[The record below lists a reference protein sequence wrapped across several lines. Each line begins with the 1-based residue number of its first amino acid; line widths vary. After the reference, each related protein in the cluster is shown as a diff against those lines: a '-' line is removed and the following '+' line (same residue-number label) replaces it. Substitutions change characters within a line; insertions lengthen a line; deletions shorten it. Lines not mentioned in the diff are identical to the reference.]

1 MARQA
6 VKRKLELLVR
16 HVPKGFVGTVED
28 LHVDDR
34 ERLERVQASKVKAPV
49 RNTDRKIRDGA
60 PTPERLGK
68 LLVGDLEI
76 GEDGRGHRIY
86 SISEAPIARMFKS
99 GRLSGIQFTALNR
112 FHSHWWN
119 AGLSESVRGVDLNRI
134 YAPDPFPSAGMSK
147 TERQYQNRVEY
158 RNAYKKLTHLE
169 GILVTNLIC
178 SERYSLDDCGYFLG
192 FTSRFRARE
201 AATKVICSI
210 ADRFSKHWGI
220 S

>member
-1 MARQA
+1 MARAAMKRKPTSLRQEATARQA
-6 VKRKLELLVR
+6 ARQ
-16 HVPKGFVGTVED
+16 
-28 LHVDDR
+28 VD
-34 ERLERVQASKVKAPV
+34 P
-49 RNTDRKIRDGA
+49 TG
-60 PTPERLGK
+60 PTPERLAK
-68 LLVGDLEI
+68 LVGGDLEI

-86 SISEAPIARMFKS
+86 SISDSPMCRMFKDK
-99 GRLSGIQFTALNR
+99 RLSGIQFTALSR

-147 TERQYQNRVEY
+147 TERQYHNRLEY
-158 RNAYKKLTHLE
+158 RAAYALLSHLE